1 MAAFCAIINDNIFPG
16 RPKFTAADVP
26 DMSGKVVLVTGG
38 TAGIGKEI
46 ARVGVIWW
54 PTRLLQHAL
63 YVFHCTHFTYPVGL
77 AHQERQGL
85 DHRP

>member
-1 MAAFCAIINDNIFPG
+1 MGAFCAIVNDNIFPG

-26 DMSGKVVLVTGG
+26 DMSGKVVLITGG

-46 ARVGVIWW
+46 ARVRVTSKPQYAVYVIYRIH
-54 PTRLLQHAL
+54 PTN
-63 YVFHCTHFTYPVGL
+63 FVGP
-77 AHQERQGL
+77 AHQERQSL